1 MGRKR
6 HGCLKGILLI
16 VVIACA
22 AVLVAKLLTGQ
33 ESSSD
38 PVISQKV
45 VDTASAEITL
55 HSAVS
60 LAEETEGNMQQ
71 ITRISLPTVKGCN
84 PVQYQQGLDSLTDP
98 GMQDLYEKMEEKVYR
113 VAEKP
118 AENGLYPT
126 ERIVV
131 RGSELTAGE
140 IVQVIYAFSHDH
152 PEIFWI
158 SGQYG
163 YSIGGGN
170 TTIQLY
176 ATASAAECS
185 EISKKIL
192 TQIGSILG
200 KLSPNISALDREITI
215 YNEIIAR
222 CTYDDAAAS
231 DDSDWRAHSIVGVF
245 LDDEAVCEGYARA
258 VQLLLNQAGVPCMLA
273 TGTAGG
279 AHMWNLVR
287 IDGQWYHAD
296 PTWDD
301 NGSVPLYQYLNV
313 TDAMI
318 RQDHTLYAVAS
329 ETEEVQ
335 PDKLYNLPLPSC
347 TATKANYFQARGV
360 QIRSDDPYLLTAEL
374 KRAAENGDKAVYL
387 YIDESLDYDTMVR
400 KLFQEDPF
408 MLYTAVES
416 VNSEG
421 GVQLSYTD
429 CTYVEAK
436 ACRGVAVML
445 SYTQ

>member
-1 MGRKR
+1 MGKK
-6 HGCLKGILLI
+6 GCGCFKGIL
-16 VVIACA
+16 VIAAVTCA
-22 AVLVAKLLTGQ
+22 AILFNELFTQ
-33 ESSSD
+33 QPDSSD
-38 PVISQKV
+38 PVISKKV
-45 VDTASAEITL
+45 VETASAEITL

-71 ITRISLPTVKGCN
+71 ITRISLPTVTGCN
-84 PVQYQQGLDSLTDP
+84 PVQYQQGLESLTDP

-140 IVQVIYAFSHDH
+140 IVQVLYAFSHDH

-245 LDDEAVCEGYARA
+245 LDDEAV
-258 VQLLLNQAGVPCMLA
+258 
-273 TGTAGG
+273 
-279 AHMWNLVR
+279 
-287 IDGQWYHAD
+287 
-296 PTWDD
+296 
-301 NGSVPLYQYLNV
+301 
-313 TDAMI
+313 
-318 RQDHTLYAVAS
+318 
-329 ETEEVQ
+329 
-335 PDKLYNLPLPSC
+335 
-347 TATKANYFQARGV
+347 
-360 QIRSDDPYLLTAEL
+360 
-374 KRAAENGDKAVYL
+374 
-387 YIDESLDYDTMVR
+387 
-400 KLFQEDPF
+400 
-408 MLYTAVES
+408 
-416 VNSEG
+416 
-421 GVQLSYTD
+421 
-429 CTYVEAK
+429 
-436 ACRGVAVML
+436 
-445 SYTQ
+445 

>member
-1 MGRKR
+1 
-6 HGCLKGILLI
+6 
-16 VVIACA
+16 
-22 AVLVAKLLTGQ
+22 
-33 ESSSD
+33 
-38 PVISQKV
+38 
-45 VDTASAEITL
+45 
-55 HSAVS
+55 
-60 LAEETEGNMQQ
+60 
-71 ITRISLPTVKGCN
+71 
-84 PVQYQQGLDSLTDP
+84 
-98 GMQDLYEKMEEKVYR
+98 
-113 VAEKP
+113 
-118 AENGLYPT
+118 
-126 ERIVV
+126 
-131 RGSELTAGE
+131 
-140 IVQVIYAFSHDH
+140 
-152 PEIFWI
+152 
-158 SGQYG
+158 
-163 YSIGGGN
+163 
-170 TTIQLY
+170 
-176 ATASAAECS
+176 
-185 EISKKIL
+185 
-192 TQIGSILG
+192 
-200 KLSPNISALDREITI
+200 
-215 YNEIIAR
+215 
-222 CTYDDAAAS
+222 
-231 DDSDWRAHSIVGVF
+231 
-245 LDDEAVCEGYARA
+245 
-258 VQLLLNQAGVPCMLA
+258 MLA

-421 GVQLSYTD
+421 GAQLSYTD